1 MKKIPSF
8 EQFINESIVN
18 ENITILSDNEM
29 GMIIN
34 IDKETIN
41 NTNYR
46 KVLFT
51 AEKLQL
57 VLMNIQPG
65 DEIGEETHEDGD
77 QFIRIEQGRCK
88 VILNDEEYIAETDS
102 GIIIKANV
110 KHNIINIGT
119 DELKIYSIYCPPEH
133 INGLIKIKKEIY

>member
-1 MKKIPSF
+1 MKYIPTF
-8 EQFINESIVN
+8 EQFINESLI
-18 ENITILSDNEM
+18 ENNTILSNNDI

-34 IDKETIN
+34 IDKETNN

-65 DEIGEETHEDGD
+65 DEIGEETHADGD

-110 KHNIINIGT
+110 KHNIINIGSE
-119 DELKIYSIYCPPEH
+119 ELKIYSIYCPPEH
-133 INGLIKIKKEIY
+133 MDGLVQVNKKK

>member
-1 MKKIPSF
+1 MKYIPTF
-8 EQFINESIVN
+8 EQFINESII
-18 ENITILSDNEM
+18 ENNNILSNNDI
-29 GMIIN
+29 GLIIN
-34 IDKETIN
+34 IDKETNN

-65 DEIGEETHEDGD
+65 DEIGEETHTDGD

-110 KHNIINIGT
+110 KHNIINIGSE
-119 DELKIYSIYCPPEH
+119 ELKIYSIYCPPEH
-133 INGLIKIKKEIY
+133 MDGLVQVKKEK

>member
-1 MKKIPSF
+1 MKKIPAF
-8 EQFINESIVN
+8 EQFINESITN
-18 ENITILSDNEM
+18 ENITTLSDNDI

-51 AEKLQL
+51 TDKLQL

-65 DEIGEETHEDGD
+65 EEIGEEIHEDGD

-133 INGLIKIKKEIY
+133 KDGLIQVNKED

>member
-1 MKKIPSF
+1 MKKIPTF

-18 ENITILSDNEM
+18 ENIATLSDNDI

-34 IDKETIN
+34 IDKETIS

-46 KVLFT
+46 RVIFT

-119 DELKIYSIYCPPEH
+119 DELKVYSIYCPPEH
-133 INGLIKIKKEIY
+133 MDGLMQIKKEI